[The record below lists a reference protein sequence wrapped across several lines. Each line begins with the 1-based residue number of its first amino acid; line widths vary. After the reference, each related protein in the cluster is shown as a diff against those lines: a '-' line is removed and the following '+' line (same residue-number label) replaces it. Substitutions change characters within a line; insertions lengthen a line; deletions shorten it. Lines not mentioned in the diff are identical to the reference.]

1 MRPAAQDPVFRLVD
15 DEAVP
20 PARPAA
26 PRRSAARWWLGL
38 LWGEWFTHARLLLFF
53 LFAWLAAFWLVPLV
67 AHPLWVLM
75 VGIAYALAAGPA
87 FGGADTMDGC
97 EEFSFA
103 LPATRRQRFLARL
116 AVGGLGLLALTSMNV
131 VALNTDLADLL
142 LRVFLDSGLGGIE
155 LRRPELLYG
164 LVFAFP
170 FAVFAL
176 GFAVAALA
184 TGRTVAF
191 TAWVWAAFGALAT
204 LRGAAEAEEA
214 VWDRLNGR
222 FTVPALLLVGGG
234 ALVVAGRFYARKEA
248 GPGGTPLRMPLS
260 WWGGLVLLLLAG
272 VAVALLLVWLTA
284 NFTRWM

>member
-1 MRPAAQDPVFRLVD
+1 MPAVPGPVFRRIAPEETASMTEV
-15 DEAVP
+15 
-20 PARPAA
+20 R
-26 PRRSAARWWLGL
+26 PRRSEARWWLGL
-38 LWGEWFTHARLLLFF
+38 IWGEWFTHARLLLFF
-53 LFAWLAAFWLVPLV
+53 LVAWLAAFWLIPLV
-67 AHPLWVLM
+67 AHPLWILM

-103 LPATRRQRFLARL
+103 LPATRRQRFLARF
-116 AVGGLGLLALTSMNV
+116 AVGGTGLLALTTMNV

-142 LRVFLDSGLGGIE
+142 LRVFLDSGLGGVE

-176 GFAVAALA
+176 GFAVASLA

-222 FTVPALLLVGGG
+222 FTVPGLILVGCA
-234 ALVVAGRFYARKEA
+234 ALGVAGRAYGRKEA
-248 GPGGTPLRMPLS
+248 APGGTPLRMPLS

-272 VAVALLLVWLTA
+272 MAVASLLVWLTA
-284 NFTRWM
+284 NFNRWM

>member
-1 MRPAAQDPVFRLVD
+1 MAAAPKTALRLVED
-15 DEAVP
+15 DAPEAIA
-20 PARPAA
+20 PAIRP
-26 PRRSAARWWLGL
+26 RSAARWWLGL

-53 LFAWLAAFWLVPLV
+53 LVAWLAAFWLVPLV
-67 AHPLWVLM
+67 VHPLWILM
-75 VGIAYALAAGPA
+75 VGVAYALIAGPV
-87 FGGADTMDGC
+87 FGGTDVMDGC

-131 VALNTDLADLL
+131 FALNTDLADLL

-176 GFAVAALA
+176 GFTVAALT

-204 LRGAAEAEEA
+204 LRAAAEAEET

-234 ALVVAGRFYARKEA
+234 ALILAGRFYTRKEA

-272 VAVALLLVWLTA
+272 VAVALLLIWLTA